1 MPDVANISFED
12 KILLDDI
19 DQRRSRSSVLVSRG
33 GQTRNIF
40 TRHMAG
46 AATSGNTAVTPPTVH
61 PPSLEQFLDM
71 STWEMKYLVWDFY
84 SKSMEDL

>member
-19 DQRRSRSSVLVSRG
+19 DQRRSRSSVLVSHG

-40 TRHMAG
+40 TRHMA
-46 AATSGNTAVTPPTVH
+46 AAAASGNTAVTPPTVH
-61 PPSLEQFLDM
+61 PAPTQLGAVFRYICPLE
-71 STWEMKYLVWDFY
+71 K
-84 SKSMEDL
+84 